1 MHSPFDEDKNRPDT
15 NDPVE
20 FTRWTAS
27 QKAKAVVECLE
38 HDMKSPDLVIGADTI
53 VVFQGKILGK
63 PKSPED
69 AKEMLKRLSG
79 QTHEVVTGVSL
90 FYAEKYHYKE
100 KRFSECTKVKM
111 AKLCDKT
118 IESYVASGEPLDKAG
133 SYGIQGLGGTLIESI
148 EGDYWNVVGFPLNHF
163 AMETINILEEMGECD
178 ASSS

>member
-69 AKEMLKRLSG
+69 AKEMLKM
-79 QTHEVVTGVSL
+79 
-90 FYAEKYHYKE
+90 YKNAL
-100 KRFSECTKVKM
+100 KVYIQRT
-111 AKLCDKT
+111 DK
-118 IESYVASGEPLDKAG
+118 SFFF
-133 SYGIQGLGGTLIESI
+133 LG
-148 EGDYWNVVGFPLNHF
+148 
-163 AMETINILEEMGECD
+163 
-178 ASSS
+178 